1 MALVPI
7 ESQAVISIFSILY
20 DGHQTACKKPIQGR
34 IAFKVILQSLF
45 HAKID
50 PFRKWKTLAVVFN
63 EVPLFPHRWRHHF
76 CAK

>member
-7 ESQAVISIFSILY
+7 ESQAIIFIFSILY

-34 IAFKVILQSLF
+34 IAFKLIPQSLLP
-45 HAKID
+45 AKIN
-50 PFRKWKTLAVVFN
+50 PFRKWITLAVLFN
-63 EVPLFPHRWRHHF
+63 EVPLFPYRWRHHF